1 MDEAVEKAFAEI
13 KKLEGKTESYV
24 GTDPVGSAA
33 IKKYAISVDDRNPL
47 YIDDEYAKKSR
58 YGGIVAPYTY
68 LFENNH
74 DFYAPIGEDG
84 IILGHI
90 ESFPPPFDALVR
102 GGNEYEFVQRVRPD
116 DIISFTRTIESVTL
130 REGKAA
136 PLAFLVNK
144 YTYTNQRGEVL
155 AINRE
160 TFVYTSKPKK

>member
-1 MDEAVEKAFAEI
+1 VDEIVERAFAEI
-13 KKLEGKTESYV
+13 KKLEGKTESHV
-24 GTDPVGSAA
+24 GADAVGSPA

-47 YIDDEYAKKSR
+47 YLDDEYARKSP

-68 LFENNH
+68 IFENNH
-74 DFYAPIGEDG
+74 DFYAEIGEDG
-84 IILGHI
+84 IIEGHI
-90 ESFPPPFDALVR
+90 ERFPAPFDALLR
-102 GGNEYEFVQRVRPD
+102 GGNEYEFVQRVRPN
-116 DIISFTRTIESVTL
+116 DIISFTRTVESVTL

-160 TFVYTSKPKK
+160 TFVHTSKPKK